1 MEQTQVQ
8 KLKINATNIRNTLT
22 GYNKQLRKLRVEESR
37 YSFISEKRRKIE
49 AEEKRL
55 EKGPIQKSTEWLK
68 SRIVSAPM
76 SFLDKLKEFFGIVL
90 LGLIINNL
98 PKIIAQL
105 KQFFSDNKWLI
116 DVVKFTISAIADG
129 VMGMIWLVTK
139 YPKAVQKNMMKE
151 LKKVQDE
158 IDKVIAIANGAY
170 GIWNNFLNPKQTPTK
185 TTPSPPMV
193 APGSMYPAQ
202 TPQSASPPSQSTAS
216 PNPQSSNQPSQP
228 VQKFA
233 KGGTVKGGQTSKIR
247 SSFRGATP
255 TAMGRKA
262 IESTNAFETFGTVAS
277 DAKINS
283 SILGGRDGVTDNF
296 DKVNQSLDQFLK
308 VLKGEDTG
316 KPPGPPSPPGA
327 PGGSPPG
334 STAPS
339 VPGNGKISGGAV
351 VTQRNDRDGEQTGID
366 IALRDSSGGFGIGAL
381 IRNPFES
388 LKITGVGFQGSG
400 SGESG
405 KGFGLYVTGEA
416 VVDGKRYE
424 LLVGHLD
431 KAHVK
436 QGDVLSGGDSIG
448 AQGISGRATG
458 PHVST
463 HINALDGG
471 NAQLILNAVEKS
483 WVNGTLIK
491 SQNLKPG
498 KSNISP
504 VSNNKASKIS
514 QSPEDSLLAMGG
526 VDFFV
531 TQVIEKPVP
540 FPQLIRVNS
549 SGESTNNS
557 VPEINPLLLV

>member
-1 MEQTQVQ
+1 MEQIQVQ

-129 VMGMIWLVTK
+129 VMGIIWLVTK
-139 YPKAVQKNMMKE
+139 YPKAVQQNMMKE

-170 GIWNNFLNPKQTPTK
+170 SIWNNFLNPKQTPTK
-185 TTPSPPMV
+185 TTPSPPMA

-228 VQKFA
+228 LQKFA
-233 KGGTVKGGQTSKIR
+233 KGGTVKGGQTSRIGR
-247 SSFRGATP
+247 SFRGATP

-277 DAKINS
+277 DARINS

-296 DKVNQSLDQFLK
+296 DKVNQSLEQFLK

-327 PGGSPPG
+327 PYIPPKATRPGPGGVTTPG
-334 STAPS
+334 
-339 VPGNGKISGGAV
+339 
-351 VTQRNDRDGEQTGID
+351 GI
-366 IALRDSSGGFGIGAL
+366 
-381 IRNPFES
+381 
-388 LKITGVGFQGSG
+388 K
-400 SGESG
+400 
-405 KGFGLYVTGEA
+405 
-416 VVDGKRYE
+416 VDP
-424 LLVGHLD
+424 
-431 KAHVK
+431 
-436 QGDVLSGGDSIG
+436 GDVLGTVGST
-448 AQGISGRATG
+448 GRSYG
-458 PHVST
+458 PHL
-463 HINALDGG
+463 HIETGDGYGGAGGTIPKNVLDNVFIGGVPLSKLSQGDGLGAGRNHRGFDFPANSGTSVTIGG
-471 NAQLILNAVEKS
+471 NLKFLEYDEGYNAGYGNSLIIVDENGNKYLLGHLSSGPTAEALKKIKDKKKSKVEPQK
-483 WVNGTLIK
+483 
-491 SQNLKPG
+491 
-498 KSNISP
+498 
-504 VSNNKASKIS
+504 VSRKIGQVPDETS
-514 QSPEDSLLAMGG
+514 LAMNA

>member
-98 PKIIAQL
+98 PKIITQL

-129 VMGMIWLVTK
+129 VMGMIWLITK
-139 YPKAVQKNMMKE
+139 YPKAVQQNMMKE

-327 PGGSPPG
+327 PYIPPTATRPGPGGVTAPGGIKVDPKDIVGTIGSTGRSSGPHLHIETGDGYGGSGGIVPKSVLDNVFIGGVSLSKMAQGDGLGAGRGHKGFDFPANPG
-334 STAPS
+334 SPVTIG
-339 VPGNGKISGGAV
+339 GNLKFLEYDEGYNAGYGNS
-351 VTQRNDRDGEQTGID
+351 
-366 IALRDSSGGFGIGAL
+366 L
-381 IRNPFES
+381 I
-388 LKITGVGFQGSG
+388 I
-400 SGESG
+400 
-405 KGFGLYVTGEA
+405 
-416 VVDGKRYE
+416 VDENGNKY
-424 LLVGHLD
+424 LLGHLNSGPSAETLKKIKD
-431 KAHVK
+431 KKKSKVEPQK
-436 QGDVLSGGDSIG
+436 VSRKIG
-448 AQGISGRATG
+448 QVPDETS
-458 PHVST
+458 
-463 HINALDGG
+463 
-471 NAQLILNAVEKS
+471 
-483 WVNGTLIK
+483 
-491 SQNLKPG
+491 
-498 KSNISP
+498 
-504 VSNNKASKIS
+504 
-514 QSPEDSLLAMGG
+514 LAMNA

-549 SGESTNNS
+549 NGESTNNS